1 VQALS
6 GRVVQIPRTAREGNV
21 VTLRLRDGRTLS
33 ARSRGERAFEPDFI
47 ARKFTRCATAA
58 VSARAADEIRDIV
71 GHLDQQPSIERLMA
85 LARGA

>member
-1 VQALS
+1 
-6 GRVVQIPRTAREGNV
+6 
-21 VTLRLRDGRTLS
+21 
-33 ARSRGERAFEPDFI
+33 
-47 ARKFTRCATAA
+47 